1 MFGCYLAFG
10 CNKTLSK
17 TAMVAPYDAPQKGVD
32 SVYVLL
38 TLVSDAIFTFFI
50 LFSSSKRA
58 NSKLRGN
65 LQLSY
70 LLLHL
75 GIHLSHA

>member
-17 TAMVAPYDAPQKGVD
+17 MAMVAPFAAPQKGVD

-38 TLVSDAIFTFFI
+38 TLVSDALFTFFI
-50 LFSSSKRA
+50 
-58 NSKLRGN
+58 
-65 LQLSY
+65 
-70 LLLHL
+70 
-75 GIHLSHA
+75 

>member
-17 TAMVAPYDAPQKGVD
+17 MAMVAPFAAPQKGVD

-58 NSKLRGN
+58 NLKLRVN
-65 LQLSY
+65 LQ
-70 LLLHL
+70 
-75 GIHLSHA
+75 